1 MVSPDHSSTNGTSD
15 HFTVSSEAI
24 CQKVSGEMVILDL
37 NSESYFG
44 LNETGCR
51 IWQLLEAGYAIPDIL
66 QTLTDEFDVSRQELE
81 TDLQALLDALEAA
94 GLIQQAE
101 AAKVS

>member
-1 MVSPDHSSTNGTSD
+1 MAPPDHSSSKESSM

-51 IWQLLEAGYAIPDIL
+51 IWQLLEADYTKPDIL
-66 QTLTDEFDVSRQELE
+66 QTLTDEFEVSKQELE
-81 TDLQALLDALEAA
+81 TDLQALLEALESA

-101 AAKVS
+101 TAKVS

>member
-1 MVSPDHSSTNGTSD
+1 MASPDHSLTKESPD
-15 HFTVSSEAI
+15 HFIVSSEAI

-51 IWQLLEAGYAIPDIL
+51 IWQLLEAGYTRPDIL

-81 TDLQALLDALEAA
+81 TDLQALLDALESA

-101 AAKVS
+101 TAKVS